1 MTDLRPGPAPRR
13 TSPPHSS
20 PPRSSRVRTE
30 GLPPARLRPF
40 RRSAPGLP
48 AARLRALRLRA
59 RRRLTH
65 LAAALGTRPARRLL
79 LPALVALL
87 AVPLLTAAHQ
97 ARPAPYGDRLV
108 APAGLPAATD
118 PAVRIRGAR
127 VQAYDTA
134 TGRTRWTYART
145 GHRPLTVRTVPG
157 HVFALWSDGLVT
169 DTVRGDG
176 RAVRWHRAVPAFDG
190 RPAGVLQPLDP
201 AGAMLAVLSPQH
213 IAAYR
218 AADGDLRWVLPAGRG
233 CHFVPSRTARR
244 DHVLLVAQPCAE
256 PAPWTEQL
264 VPVDALGRVTPGRD
278 PLGNGRTAHP
288 RDRGT
293 PGPGGGRPAVAGHGK
308 GLAGAR

>member
-13 TSPPHSS
+13 TP
-20 PPRSSRVRTE
+20 PPRPFRVR
-30 GLPPARLRPF
+30 PASPRPAGLRPF
-40 RRSAPGLP
+40 RRGTPGLP
-48 AARLRALRLRA
+48 AARLRALRLLA
-59 RRRLTH
+59 RRRLAP
-65 LAAALGTRPARRLL
+65 LAAALGARPARRLL
-79 LPALVALL
+79 LPVLAALL
-87 AVPLLTAAHQ
+87 AVPLLTAAHR

-108 APAGLPAATD
+108 APASLPAAAD
-118 PAVRIRGAR
+118 PAVRIRDAR

-145 GHRPLTVRTVPG
+145 GHRPLTVRAVPG

-176 RAVRWHRAVPAFDG
+176 RAVRWHRAIPAFDG

-201 AGAMLAVLSPQH
+201 AGEMLAVLSPQH
-213 IAAYR
+213 VAAYR
-218 AADGDLRWVLPAGRG
+218 AVDGDLRWVLPARRG

-244 DHVLLVAQPCAE
+244 GPVLLVAQPCAE

-264 VPVDALGRVTPGRD
+264 VPVDALGRVTPGRA
-278 PLGNGRTAHP
+278 PLGNGRTARP

-293 PGPGGGRPAVAGHGK
+293 PGPGVRRPAVAGPGK